1 MNLAESLTGPRTLAG
16 RAESAIQEAILDGEF
31 APGTRLTID
40 ELARSLS
47 LSPMPVR
54 DALRNLAST
63 GFVEYAP
70 HRGATVAELSIADLR
85 DTWDARIALETV
97 AIRRAA
103 ESFATPHRA
112 QVEASIQRHSVCLQ
126 AEDHRSARAAHRELH
141 MGLYRPS
148 AYNWLDRLVG
158 PVWIRSERYRS
169 YALAERGGAKQLAEE
184 HTRLLEACTDHD
196 PNAAADRLYVH
207 LVRTANLV
215 AEKLT
220 GEQLFNETPPLSLG
234 DVGAAES
241 ATVPA

>member
-1 MNLAESLTGPRTLAG
+1 MTLAERLNGPRTLAE
-16 RAESAIQEAILDGEF
+16 RAERAIQEAILDGEL

-54 DALRNLAST
+54 DALRNLASS
-63 GFVEYAP
+63 GFVEYVP

-103 ESFATPHRA
+103 ESFADADRKD
-112 QVEASIQRHSVCLQ
+112 VEGAIRRHTACLQ
-126 AEDHRSARAAHRELH
+126 AEDHRAAREAHRHIH

-169 YALAERGGAKQLAEE
+169 YALAERGGAKQLAGE
-184 HTRLLEACTDHD
+184 HRSMVDACADHD
-196 PNAAADRLYVH
+196 PVAAADRLYVH

-215 AEKLT
+215 AVKLT
-220 GEQLFNETPPLSLG
+220 GEALFSETPPPSLG
-234 DVGAAES
+234 EVGARGEIVLA
-241 ATVPA
+241 

>member
-1 MNLAESLTGPRTLAG
+1 MELAKRLNGPRTLAE
-16 RAESAIQEAILDGEF
+16 RAEGAIQEAILDGEL

-47 LSPMPVR
+47 ISPMPVR

-63 GFVEYAP
+63 GFVEYTP
-70 HRGATVAELSIADLR
+70 HRGATVAALSVADLH

-103 ESFATPHRA
+103 ESFADSDQAAVA
-112 QVEASIQRHSVCLQ
+112 QAIRRHTACLQ
-126 AEDHRSARAAHRELH
+126 LADHPSARAAHRDIH

-158 PVWIRSERYRS
+158 PIWIRSERYRS
-169 YALAERGGAKQLAEE
+169 YALAARGGARQLAAE
-184 HTRLLEACTDHD
+184 HRWLLEACVDHD
-196 PNAAADRLYVH
+196 PVAAADRLYAH
-207 LVRTANLV
+207 LVQTANLV

-220 GEQLFNETPPLSLG
+220 GEQLFSETPPPSLG
-234 DVGAAES
+234 DLGALQN